1 MNPTVLIPLV
11 VASALFMENMDSTVI
26 ATSLPAIALDLGVNA
41 ISLKLTFTSY
51 LLSLAIFI
59 PISGWCADRFGAR
72 TIFRAAIAVFTLGSI
87 ACAFANSL
95 PGFVVARALQGL
107 GGAMM
112 VPVGRIVVLRTVPKS
127 GLVQALSYLTIPALV
142 GPIIGPIIGG
152 FITTYFHWRWIF
164 WINLPVGV
172 IGIVLATLY
181 MPDLGEA
188 LRAPLDGLGFLLSGA
203 GLSTLIFGLTIVG
216 RNEASTQAGVALL
229 LCGTILLI
237 LYVVHARRH
246 EHPIID
252 LSLLQTLTFRTS
264 VGGGFL
270 FRTGVGA
277 VPFLLPLMLQLGFGM
292 TPFESGT
299 LTFAAAAG
307 AMLLKFTAPAIL
319 RLLGFRKILT
329 VNALISSVFL
339 GSTALFTAH
348 TNHFVI
354 LIVLFIGGFFRSLQ
368 FTALNAV
375 AYADIPPAKISAATS
390 FSSVVQQLS
399 GSVGV
404 ALAAMVLEVAQWS
417 RGATNLTVRDF
428 AIGFIAVALISASS
442 AAFHRFLPEEAGDEV
457 SGHSRPS
464 SSSSS

>member
-1 MNPTVLIPLV
+1 MNPSVLIPLV
-11 VASALFMENMDSTVI
+11 VASALFMENMDGTVI

-51 LLSLAIFI
+51 LLSLAVFI

-72 TIFRAAIAVFTLGSI
+72 SIFRAAIAVFTVGSI

-95 PGFVVARALQGL
+95 PGFVIARAIQGL

-112 VPVGRIVVLRTVPKS
+112 VPVGRIVILRTVPKS
-127 GLVQALSYLTIPALV
+127 GLVQAFSYLTIPALI
-142 GPIIGPIIGG
+142 GPIIGPVIGG

-172 IGIVLATLY
+172 IGIALASLY
-181 MPDLGEA
+181 MPNLGEA
-188 LRAPLDGLGFLLSGA
+188 ARAPLDGLGFLLSGA
-203 GLSTLIFGLTIVG
+203 GLSTLIFGLTNVG
-216 RNEASTQAGVALL
+216 RGEASTSVGVALL
-229 LCGTILLI
+229 VFGTTLLV
-237 LYVVHARRH
+237 LYVSHARH
-246 EHPIID
+246 HSHPIID
-252 LSLLQTLTFRTS
+252 LSLLHSLTFRTS
-264 VGGGFL
+264 VVGGFL

-319 RLLGFRKILT
+319 RLFGFRKILCF
-329 VNALISSVFL
+329 NALISSAFL
-339 GSTALFTAH
+339 GSTALFTAQTSH
-348 TNHFVI
+348 LVI
-354 LIVLFIGGFFRSLQ
+354 LIVLFVGGFFRSLQ

-404 ALAAMVLEVAQWS
+404 AAAAMVLEVSQWARNAS
-417 RGATNLTVRDF
+417 ELTVRDF
-428 AIGFIAVALISASS
+428 SIGFIVVAVISAIS
-442 AAFHRFLPEEAGDEV
+442 AAFHRLLPDEAGGEI
-457 SGHSRPS
+457 SGHSSPS
-464 SSSSS
+464 SP